1 MKNRKRWVSAMAG
14 VMAAIMLLSLIL
26 SLIPTK
32 VGAASSSEIRK
43 QISAL
48 KEEKKEI
55 DAQLKEVKSQLS
67 ANDDEI
73 EGIVVR
79 KDAIDQEIQLL
90 HQQVDN
96 INYQVASYALL
107 IADKQDELDDAKIRL
122 DDLNE
127 KNKERLR
134 AMEEEGELS
143 YWSVIFKANDF
154 SDLLDRISMVQEINA
169 ADQRR
174 LKEISKVAQQVA
186 GVQAEL
192 VREKT
197 ELESV
202 REELDAAEIT
212 LEAKRAEADRLL
224 QDLVAKGEAFEEL
237 IDESEELQSDLMK
250 QIAQKEKDLKTAE
263 YKEWLAT
270 YVPTTRPSGTD
281 TTPSTQ
287 APSSSGWIKPLKSYS
302 LTSPFGMRLHPI
314 KKKWLMHEGI
324 DMSAPQGT
332 PIYAAKSGK
341 VTTTSY
347 QAGGAGYYVSINHGD
362 GFSSIYM
369 HMTHYIVKPGNYVNA
384 GQVIGY
390 CGSTGTSTGPH
401 LHFSVYYNGSA
412 VNPAIYINI

>member
-1 MKNRKRWVSAMAG
+1 MKNRKRWVSVMAG

-32 VGAASSSEIRK
+32 AGAASSSEIRK
-43 QISAL
+43 QIAAL

-55 DAQLKEVKSQLS
+55 EAQLKDVKSQLKE
-67 ANDDEI
+67 NDNEI
-73 EGIVVR
+73 AGIVSR

-96 INYQVASYALL
+96 INHQVATYALL
-107 IADKQDELDDAKIRL
+107 IADKQDELDDANYRL

-127 KNKERLR
+127 KNKARLR
-134 AMEEEGELS
+134 AMEEDGELS
-143 YWSVIFKANDF
+143 YWAVIFKANSF

-174 LKEISKVAQQVA
+174 LREISEVAQQVST
-186 GVQAEL
+186 VQKEL
-192 VREKT
+192 VREKSD
-197 ELESV
+197 LESV
-202 REELDAAEIT
+202 KKELDAAEVT
-212 LEAKRAEADRLL
+212 LAERRAEADKLL
-224 QDLVAKGEAFEEL
+224 TELIAKGEEFEAL
-237 IDESEELQSDLMK
+237 IDESEDLQSDLMK
-250 QIAQKEKDLKTAE
+250 QIAQKEKDLKAQE

-270 YVPTTRPSGTD
+270 YVPTTKPSGTD

-287 APSSSGWIKPLKSYS
+287 VPSSSGWIKPLKSYTV
-302 LTSPFGMRLHPI
+302 TSAFGMRVHPI
-314 KKKWLMHEGI
+314 SGVYKMHEGV
-324 DMSAPQGT
+324 DLSAPQGT

-362 GFSSIYM
+362 GFSSVYM

-390 CGSTGTSTGPH
+390 VGSTGGSTGPH
-401 LHFSVYYNGSA
+401 LHFGISYNGTY
-412 VNPAIYINI
+412 VNPMNYI

>member
-1 MKNRKRWVSAMAG
+1 MKNRKRWVSVMAG

-32 VGAASSSEIRK
+32 AGAASSGEIRK
-43 QISAL
+43 QIAAL

-55 DAQLKEVKSQLS
+55 DAKLKDVKGQLK

-73 EGIVVR
+73 EGIVAN

-96 INYQVASYALL
+96 INSQVATYALL
-107 IADKQDELDDAKIRL
+107 IADKQDELDDAENRL

-134 AMEEEGELS
+134 AMEEEGALS
-143 YWSVIFKANDF
+143 YWAVIFKANSF

-174 LKEISKVAQQVA
+174 LKEISAVAQQVSA
-186 GVQAEL
+186 VQAEL

-197 ELESV
+197 ELEDV
-202 REELDAAEIT
+202 KEELDAAEIE
-212 LEAKRAEADRLL
+212 LEGKRAEADRLL
-224 QDLVAKGEAFEEL
+224 TELVARGDEFEEL
-237 IDESEELQSDLMK
+237 IDKSEDLQSDLMK
-250 QIAQKEKDLKTAE
+250 QIAQKEKDLKAAE

-287 APSSSGWIKPLKSYS
+287 APSSSGWIKPLKSYTI
-302 LTSPFGMRLHPI
+302 TSPFGMRIHPI
-314 KKKWLMHEGI
+314 SKKWKMHEGV
-324 DMSAPQGT
+324 DLSAPQGT

-341 VTTTSY
+341 VTTTSF

-369 HMTHYIVKPGNYVNA
+369 HMTHYIVKPGDYVNA

-390 CGSTGTSTGPH
+390 VGSTGGSTGPH
-401 LHFSVYYNGSA
+401 LHFGISYNGTY
-412 VNPAIYINI
+412 VNPMNYI

>member
-1 MKNRKRWVSAMAG
+1 MKNRKRWVSVMAG
-14 VMAAIMLLSLIL
+14 VLAAIMLLSLIL

-43 QISAL
+43 QIAAL
-48 KEEKKEI
+48 KEEKKDI

-73 EGIVVR
+73 ESIVGR

-107 IADKQDELDDAKIRL
+107 IADKQDELDDAKTRL
-122 DDLNE
+122 DELNE

-134 AMEEEGELS
+134 AMEEEGEVS

-174 LKEISKVAQQVA
+174 LKEISEVAQQVA
-186 GVQAEL
+186 AVQAEL

-197 ELESV
+197 DLESV
-202 REELDAAEIT
+202 KAELDAAELT
-212 LEAKRAEADRLL
+212 LEERRAEADQLL
-224 QDLVAKGEAFEEL
+224 QDLIAKGDEFQAL

-250 QIAQKEKDLKTAE
+250 EIAQAEKDLKAAE

-287 APSSSGWIKPLKSYS
+287 APSSSGWIKPLKSYTF
-302 LTSPFGMRLHPI
+302 TSAFGMRLHPI
-314 KKKWLMHEGI
+314 KKKWLMHEGV
-324 DMSAPQGT
+324 DLSAPQGT

-347 QAGGAGYYVSINHGD
+347 QEGGAGYYVSINHGD
-362 GFSSIYM
+362 GFASIYM
-369 HMTHYIVKPGNYVNA
+369 HMTHYIVKPGDYVSA

-390 CGSTGTSTGPH
+390 VGSTGGSTGPH
-401 LHFSVYYNGSA
+401 LHFGISYKGTY
-412 VNPAIYINI
+412 VNPMNYI

>member
-1 MKNRKRWVSAMAG
+1 MKNRKRWVSVMAG

-32 VGAASSSEIRK
+32 AGAASSSEIRK
-43 QISAL
+43 QIAAL

-55 DAQLKEVKSQLS
+55 EAQLKDVKNQLKE
-67 ANDDEI
+67 NDNEI
-73 EGIVVR
+73 AGIVSR

-96 INYQVASYALL
+96 INHQVATYALL
-107 IADKQDELDDAKIRL
+107 IADKQDELDDANCRL

-127 KNKERLR
+127 KNKARLR
-134 AMEEEGELS
+134 AMEEDGELS
-143 YWSVIFKANDF
+143 YWAVIFKANSF

-174 LKEISKVAQQVA
+174 LREISEVAQQVST
-186 GVQAEL
+186 VQKEL
-192 VREKT
+192 VREKSD
-197 ELESV
+197 LESV
-202 REELDAAEIT
+202 KKELDAAEVT
-212 LEAKRAEADRLL
+212 LAERRAEADKLL
-224 QDLVAKGEAFEEL
+224 TELIAKGEEFEAL
-237 IDESEELQSDLMK
+237 IDESEDLQSDLMK
-250 QIAQKEKDLKTAE
+250 QIAQKEKDLKAQE

-270 YVPTTRPSGTD
+270 YVPTTKPSGTD

-287 APSSSGWIKPLKSYS
+287 VPSSSGWIKPLKSYT
-302 LTSPFGMRLHPI
+302 LTSAFGMRVHPI
-314 KKKWLMHEGI
+314 SGVYKMHEGV
-324 DMSAPQGT
+324 DLSAPQGT

-369 HMTHYIVKPGNYVNA
+369 HMTHYIVKPGDYVNA

-390 CGSTGTSTGPH
+390 VGSTGGSTGPH
-401 LHFSVYYNGSA
+401 LHFGISYNGTY
-412 VNPAIYINI
+412 VNPMNYI

>member
-1 MKNRKRWVSAMAG
+1 MKNRKRWVSVMAG

-32 VGAASSSEIRK
+32 VGAASSGEIRK

-55 DAQLKEVKSQLS
+55 EAQLKEIKKQLS

-73 EGIVVR
+73 EGIVVQ

-90 HQQVDN
+90 HQQIEN
-96 INYQVASYALL
+96 INYQVASYSLL
-107 IADKQDELDDAKIRL
+107 IADKQDELDDATFRL

-134 AMEEEGELS
+134 AMEEEGAVS
-143 YWSVIFKANDF
+143 YWAVIFKANNV

-174 LKEISKVAQQVA
+174 LQEISEVAQQVST
-186 GVQAEL
+186 VQSEL
-192 VREKT
+192 IREKND
-197 ELESV
+197 LESV
-202 REELDAAEIT
+202 KKELDEAELL
-212 LEAKRAEADRLL
+212 LEDRRAESDRLL
-224 QDLVAKGEAFEEL
+224 RELIAKGDEFEAL
-237 IDESEELQSDLMK
+237 IDESEDLQSDLMK
-250 QIAQKEKDLKTAE
+250 QIAQKEKDLKAAE
-263 YKEWLAT
+263 YQEWLAT

-287 APSSSGWIKPLKSYS
+287 IPSSSGWVKPLKSYTI
-302 LTSPFGMRLHPI
+302 TSAFGMRVHPI
-314 KKKWLMHEGI
+314 SGVYKMHEGV

-341 VTTTSY
+341 VTTTSF
-347 QAGGAGYYVSINHGD
+347 QAGGAGYYVSINHGN
-362 GFSSIYM
+362 GFSSVYM
-369 HMTHYIVKPGNYVNA
+369 HMTHYIVKPGDYVNA

-390 CGSTGTSTGPH
+390 VGSTGGSTGPH
-401 LHFSVYYNGSA
+401 LHFGIAYNGSY
-412 VNPAIYINI
+412 VNPMNYI

>member
-1 MKNRKRWVSAMAG
+1 MKNRKRWVSVMAG

-32 VGAASSSEIRK
+32 VGAASSSEIRN

-55 DAQLKEVKSQLS
+55 DAQLKAVKSQLS

-73 EGIVVR
+73 AGIVTR

-107 IADKQDELDDAKIRL
+107 IADKQDELDDAKSRL
-122 DDLNE
+122 DDLNK

-143 YWSVIFKANDF
+143 YWSVIFKSNSF

-186 GVQAEL
+186 AVQAEL

-197 ELESV
+197 ELESIK
-202 REELDAAEIT
+202 EELDAAEIT
-212 LEAKRAEADRLL
+212 LGEKRAEADRLL
-224 QDLVAKGEAFEEL
+224 LELIAKGEEFEAL

-250 QIAQKEKDLKTAE
+250 QIAQKEKDLKAAE

-270 YVPTTRPSGTD
+270 YVPTTKPSGTD

-287 APSSSGWIKPLKSYS
+287 APSSSGWVKPLKSYTI
-302 LTSPFGMRLHPI
+302 TSPFGMRIHPI
-314 KKKWLMHEGI
+314 SKVWKMHEGV

-390 CGSTGTSTGPH
+390 VGSTGGSTGPH
-401 LHFSVYYNGSA
+401 LHFGISYNGTY
-412 VNPAIYINI
+412 VNPMNYI

>member
-1 MKNRKRWVSAMAG
+1 MKNRKRWVPVMAG

-32 VGAASSSEIRK
+32 AGAASSSEIRK
-43 QISAL
+43 QIAAL

-55 DAQLKEVKSQLS
+55 DAQLKEVKGQLT
-67 ANDDEI
+67 ANDNEI
-73 EGIVVR
+73 EGIVAK
-79 KDAIDQEIQLL
+79 KDTIDQEIQLL

-96 INYQVASYALL
+96 INSQVATYALL
-107 IADKQDELDDAKIRL
+107 IADKQDELDDAKTRL
-122 DDLNE
+122 EDLNE

-143 YWSVIFKANDF
+143 YWAVIFKANSF

-174 LKEISKVAQQVA
+174 LEEISKVAQQVT

-197 ELESV
+197 DLEAV
-202 REELDAAEIT
+202 REELDAAEIE

-224 QDLVAKGEAFEEL
+224 SELVARGEEFEAL
-237 IDESEELQSDLMK
+237 IDKSEDLQSDLMK
-250 QIAQKEKDLKTAE
+250 QIAQKEKDLKAAE

-270 YVPTTRPSGTD
+270 YVPTTKPSGTD

-287 APSSSGWIKPLKSYS
+287 APSSSGWIKPLKSYTF
-302 LTSPFGMRLHPI
+302 TSAFGMRVHPI
-314 KKKWLMHEGI
+314 SKKWKMHEGV
-324 DMSAPQGT
+324 DLSAPQGT

-341 VTTTSY
+341 VTTTSF

-369 HMTHYIVKPGNYVNA
+369 HMTHYIVKPGDYVNA

-390 CGSTGTSTGPH
+390 VGSTGGSTGPH
-401 LHFSVYYNGSA
+401 LHFGISYNGTY
-412 VNPAIYINI
+412 VNPMNYI

>member
-1 MKNRKRWVSAMAG
+1 MKNRKRSVSVMAG

-32 VGAASSSEIRK
+32 AGAASSSEIRK
-43 QISAL
+43 QIAAL

-55 DAQLKEVKSQLS
+55 EAQLKDVKNQLKE
-67 ANDDEI
+67 NDNEI
-73 EGIVVR
+73 AGIVSR

-96 INYQVASYALL
+96 INHQVATYALL
-107 IADKQDELDDAKIRL
+107 IADKQDELDDANCRL

-127 KNKERLR
+127 KNKARLR
-134 AMEEEGELS
+134 AMEEDGELS
-143 YWSVIFKANDF
+143 YWAVIFKANSF

-174 LKEISKVAQQVA
+174 LREISEVAQQVST
-186 GVQAEL
+186 VQKEL
-192 VREKT
+192 VREKSD
-197 ELESV
+197 LESV
-202 REELDAAEIT
+202 KKELDTAEVT
-212 LEAKRAEADRLL
+212 LAERRAEADKLL
-224 QDLVAKGEAFEEL
+224 TELIAKGEEFEAL
-237 IDESEELQSDLMK
+237 IDESEDLQSDLMK
-250 QIAQKEKDLKTAE
+250 QIAQKEKDLKAQE

-270 YVPTTRPSGTD
+270 YVPTTKPSGTD

-287 APSSSGWIKPLKSYS
+287 APSSSGWIKPLKSYT
-302 LTSPFGMRLHPI
+302 LTSAFGMRVHPI
-314 KKKWLMHEGI
+314 SGVYKMHEGV
-324 DMSAPQGT
+324 DLSAPQGT

-362 GFSSIYM
+362 GFSSVYM

-390 CGSTGTSTGPH
+390 VGSTGGSTGPH
-401 LHFSVYYNGSA
+401 LHFGIAYKGEYK
-412 VNPAIYINI
+412 NPMNYI